1 MGQHHYPRRADR
13 RALRHVRRRACPDLR
28 RDAARQ
34 HCPRRSDRARRLHR
48 ADDDR
53 HARPQPVARH
63 HDRGADHGG
72 DRLRPSARAA
82 QPHARRRRAAAAA
95 GDLRAF
101 RHHPERAARAL
112 HRRQPPAQ
120 SRRDRGR
127 ELSAHGRRVDRRASS
142 AAIRRRHCRH
152 RRAATFVLPHGA
164 RPRVSRDVGRSVGGA
179 IDGPR
184 QPSYLRARHGAF
196 ACRHRGGGRLHRR
209 AHQFRSGDRPR
220 AADLRLRG
228 RHHRRA
234 REHVGHARGR
244 HHPRRVAGDRRADQ
258 SGLAAPGR
266 APRLSP
272 YTGGAARGPVPE
284 GARMTASFHVEHA
297 TRASRIGTA
306 AFAAAIV
313 LLAAAPA
320 WGGRDDLRLLAEIY
334 AYVALA
340 SLWNLL
346 AGYAGLVS
354 VGQQA
359 YVGLGAYL
367 LFALTMLVGM
377 PPLIAIPLAG
387 VIAALLSLPVAALIF
402 RLRGHYFAIGTWI
415 VAEVFRLL
423 ASQVSVL
430 GGGSGTSLPVGIVTS
445 IASSRQMR
453 EFLIYWIALTLMV
466 AILIAI
472 VLLLR
477 SRYGL
482 ALRAI
487 RDNELAARINGV
499 NVTRVKLIVYVI
511 TALGTAMVGAL
522 IFLQKLRIS
531 PDAAFSVN
539 DWTAFVIFIT
549 VIGGIGRVEGPI
561 VGTLVFFLLRQFLA
575 DLGTIYLIMLGLVA
589 IVVMLKAPK
598 GLWGLAVER
607 FAFQLFPL
615 ERRVVL
621 ADRGAPPHPEAR

>member
-1 MGQHHYPRRADR
+1 MS
-13 RALRHVRRRACPDLR
+13 VRF
-28 RDAARQ
+28 
-34 HCPRRSDRARRLHR
+34 SDRS
-48 ADDDR
+48 
-53 HARPQPVARH
+53 ARPALAIV
-63 HDRGADHGG
+63 
-72 DRLRPSARAA
+72 
-82 QPHARRRRAAAAA
+82 AAALIA
-95 GDLRAF
+95 
-101 RHHPERAARAL
+101 
-112 HRRQPPAQ
+112 
-120 SRRDRGR
+120 
-127 ELSAHGRRVDRRASS
+127 
-142 AAIRRRHCRH
+142 
-152 RRAATFVLPHGA
+152 
-164 RPRVSRDVGRSVGGA
+164 
-179 IDGPR
+179 
-184 QPSYLRARHGAF
+184 
-196 ACRHRGGGRLHRR
+196 
-209 AHQFRSGDRPR
+209 
-220 AADLRLRG
+220 
-228 RHHRRA
+228 
-234 REHVGHARGR
+234 
-244 HHPRRVAGDRRADQ
+244 
-258 SGLAAPGR
+258 
-266 APRLSP
+266 
-272 YTGGAARGPVPE
+272 
-284 GARMTASFHVEHA
+284 
-297 TRASRIGTA
+297 
-306 AFAAAIV
+306 
-313 LLAAAPA
+313 LAAAPL

-367 LFALTMLVGM
+367 LFALTILFDVPALV
-377 PPLIAIPLAG
+377 AIPLAG
-387 VIAALLSLPVAALIF
+387 VIAASLSLPVAALIF

-430 GGGSGTSLPVGIVTS
+430 GGGSGTSLPAGIVTS
-445 IASSRQMR
+445 IASTRAMR
-453 EFLIYWIALTLMV
+453 EYLIYWVALALMV
-466 AILIAI
+466 AIIAAI

-487 RDNELAARINGV
+487 RDNELAAASNGV
-499 NVTRVKLIVYVI
+499 DVTRVKLIVYVI
-511 TALGTAMVGAL
+511 TALGTAMLGAL

-549 VIGGIGRVEGPI
+549 VIGGIGRIEGPI

-607 FAFQLFPL
+607 FGFQLFPL

-621 ADRGAPPHPEAR
+621 APAVRPRETGCAKTRSL